1 MTYPSTGIDPRA
13 LDDDDLRRELK
24 HLHDTRHDALLGG
37 SQSAFE
43 HHTERMLALEEE
55 FLRRFP
61 AEGAPDPRRTRAGS
75 RDQAG
80 QDGPGRDVSAPASG
94 P

>member
-1 MTYPSTGIDPRA
+1 MTNASSGIDPQVLA
-13 LDDDDLRRELK
+13 DDDLRRELK
-24 HLHDTRHDALLGG
+24 HLHETRHDALLGG

-61 AEGAPDPRRTRAGS
+61 GEGGPDLRRTRAGS
-75 RDQAG
+75 RAEAG
-80 QDGPGRDVSAPASG
+80 QSGPGPEANLGNR
-94 P
+94 

>member
-1 MTYPSTGIDPRA
+1 MTNASSGIDPQVLA
-13 LDDDDLRRELK
+13 DDDLRRELK
-24 HLHDTRHDALLGG
+24 HLHETRHDALLGG

-61 AEGAPDPRRTRAGS
+61 GEGGPDPRRTRAGS
-75 RDQAG
+75 RDEAG
-80 QDGPGRDVSAPASG
+80 QSGPGPEANLGNR
-94 P
+94 